1 MIGKCSMVKEKS
13 YWQQTENYILKK
25 KTKTIILMDK
35 KRFLCI
41 QGELFDVTGNMVLLK
56 NILW

>member
-1 MIGKCSMVKEKS
+1 MFNGKGKS
-13 YWQQTENYILKK
+13 YWQHTENYILKK
-25 KTKTIILMDK
+25 KTKTIILMNK

-41 QGELFDVTGNMVLLK
+41 KGELFYGTGNMVLLK